1 MSIFFD
7 HLIIYN
13 YIIYY
18 PLFWWRKMNKI
29 KKIDIDENV
38 KKTTFSGS
46 HELSCKNMTAS
57 NKTLFF

>member
-1 MSIFFD
+1 MD
-7 HLIIYN
+7 
-13 YIIYY
+13 
-18 PLFWWRKMNKI
+18 KI
-29 KKIDIDENV
+29 KKIVIDENV